1 MFNIRSIVSHVLL
14 LSKAQL
20 PQIGLDR
27 GIPPCGFLVMLPPCW
42 ESSAIFSAK
51 GSPSS
56 WLRDAEEVRAFFRDL
71 PTPAELQ
78 AMADRWVGVDDQAK
92 RLADR
97 NIRALT
103 GMSLRL
109 STGSLVFLSAATA
122 ATG

>member
-1 MFNIRSIVSHVLL
+1 MSFSPQNSVL
-14 LSKAQL
+14 
-20 PQIGLDR
+20 QIGLDR
-27 GIPPCGFLVMLPPCW
+27 GIQPCGFLAMLPPCW
-42 ESSAIFSAK
+42 ESRAIFSAK

-78 AMADRWVGVDDQAK
+78 AMADRWAVVDDQAK

-103 GMSLRL
+103 GLNLTTLDRV
-109 STGSLVFLSAATA
+109 TRFLAATA